1 VLLEILRYAS
11 KALTEK
17 RFRAVLT
24 IIGIAIGPLAL
35 TMMTSTV
42 RGYADYVQQQ
52 ILSLGQNTVV
62 IMPTERYQLTQSDLD
77 FIKSLDEVEDAQ
89 PFFSLQGFITTPE
102 GRKGVFI
109 YAIDSSILLKA
120 VGNLELESGDFPS
133 ESEITYA
140 VIGNAVAYTS
150 NKEVKLYDLG
160 DAITVNIPQV
170 KSGGQVALKRV
181 SFRVKGILK
190 EFGGAFFVSPDQSVF
205 LPLRSGKTVLGEDKW
220 SGIFV
225 VVKDPVLVES
235 TVSKLR
241 SVYQDRLTIV
251 AFQQIARIVAS
262 VTGAMDFITFATS
275 LSAFAVAVAGTAAT
289 MITSVIERTREIG
302 VLKAI
307 GFTDA
312 SVVLMILAESLIMSL
327 IGGAIGITTGV
338 LGAHVL
344 ASRGLTISA
353 SATANIVIQASPKI
367 TLESLASTIAIT
379 IFVGVAGGIMPA
391 YRAAKIPPAVAL
403 RYE

>member
-1 VLLEILRYAS
+1 MLLEILRYAS

-62 IMPTERYQLTQSDLD
+62 VMPTERYQLTQSDLD

-133 ESEITYA
+133 ESETAYA

-205 LPLRSGKTVLGEDKW
+205 LPLKSGKTVLGEDKW

-262 VTGAMDFITFATS
+262 ITGAMDFITFATS

-353 SATANIVIQASPKI
+353 SATTNIVIQASPKI
-367 TLESLASTIAIT
+367 TLENLASTIAIT